1 MKLETAYKQV
11 RSAYPGGPEDLLE
24 LRAYIAL
31 KNIHDQRSLD
41 IVSRYRSALN
51 AGEYH
56 DTESTV
62 SIKAAFRDRY
72 EIDPEI

>member
-1 MKLETAYKQV
+1 MKLQTAYNQV

-62 SIKAAFRDRY
+62 SIKESFRERY
-72 EIDPEI
+72 EIDPEF

>member
-1 MKLETAYKQV
+1 MKLQTAYNQV

-24 LRAYIAL
+24 FRAYIAR

-41 IVSRYRSALN
+41 IVSRYRSSLH
-51 AGEYH
+51 AGEYT

-62 SIKAAFRDRY
+62 AVKTEFRERY
-72 EIDPEI
+72 EIDPEL